1 VESNN
6 DTNEDISSNKNDL
19 AAMNNN
25 NINMNT
31 VISNVATL
39 PQSDIS
45 KNSVVEVCYDI
56 FFNNNNMLTN

>member
-1 VESNN
+1 MESNN